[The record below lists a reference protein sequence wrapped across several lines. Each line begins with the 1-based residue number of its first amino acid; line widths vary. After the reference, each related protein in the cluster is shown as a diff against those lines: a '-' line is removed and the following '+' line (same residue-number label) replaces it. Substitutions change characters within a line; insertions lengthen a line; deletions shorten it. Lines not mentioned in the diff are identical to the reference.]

1 MVDTDKL
8 PPSRLLPYKTEENL
22 HVRSPHHQRSELWC
36 ISEKG
41 SFMCR
46 KVARKCTSSKSGI
59 KLIKLKWDDMSFCE
73 AADGLESALP
83 ATAGATACPPGAL
96 CCAVVGN
103 GLGDLPFGVRGILRS
118 SSKSWPVQIPMDF
131 MQVLSSN
138 IYIYI

>member
-1 MVDTDKL
+1 M
-8 PPSRLLPYKTEENL
+8 
-22 HVRSPHHQRSELWC
+22 
-36 ISEKG
+36 SEKG
-41 SFMCR
+41 SFMYR

-96 CCAVVGN
+96 CCSVVGN

-118 SSKSWPVQIPMDF
+118 SSKSWPAQIPMDF

-138 IYIYI
+138 IYISSANLTSKNVEFNRSVTLYKEKRGSEKNT